1 MKQQRKFKIGDRIWT
16 FDENR
21 RVYGR
26 IRTARPGP
34 EDRMGAEMSDKRLIF
49 PCGAYF
55 QRNFDDTNW
64 ESAHREKN
72 GAYLVTVYPGE
83 QPYDEKRG
91 KQAACLWGCPTP
103 ERRMEERDAHG
114 SRINYV
120 SCHARLHDANGS
132 DTLDE
137 LIANVDDVTIR
148 RHVIVPRASWY
159 EIVRL
164 LRGQPA
170 EQKPGKMDHS
180 RDVWMSGED
189 H

>member
-1 MKQQRKFKIGDRIWT
+1 
-16 FDENR
+16 
-21 RVYGR
+21 
-26 IRTARPGP
+26 
-34 EDRMGAEMSDKRLIF
+34 MSDKRLIF

-164 LRGQPA
+164 LRGPVSQPA
-170 EQKPGKMDHS
+170 IEQAGTNAYCKCGHQKYLAGIICQMFACGCEKFEG
-180 RDVWMSGED
+180 VE
-189 H
+189 